1 MLIVGGGGFVTV
13 IVKFCGAVFWPSAS
27 CTTTAMGNAPLV
39 AVVPDNTPPVLK
51 AKVAGRFP
59 VSLQLSGASPP
70 LAAKE
75 KLYEF
80 SIKTGSAV
88 TCAWVV
94 VIVGGGGLFTVIV
107 NGTAAEEWP
116 APSVLVRLNATLPF
130 EVGVPETVPL
140 VGSSE
145 RPLAGRPTAC
155 QV

>member
-27 CTTTAMGNAPLV
+27 CTTTAMGNEPIV

-80 SIKTGSAV
+80 SINAGAAV

-94 VIVGGGGLFTVIV
+94 VIVGAALCASLTLGGL
-107 NGTAAEEWP
+107 W
-116 APSVLVRLNATLPF
+116 LVRRLWSTRGGKQKSLTENP
-130 EVGVPETVPL
+130 
-140 VGSSE
+140 
-145 RPLAGRPTAC
+145 
-155 QV
+155 

>member
-1 MLIVGGGGFVTV
+1 MMTV
-13 IVKFCGAVFWPSAS
+13 IVKVCGAVFWPSAS
-27 CTTTAMGNAPLV
+27 CTATAMGKEPVV

-80 SIKTGSAV
+80 SIQAGAAV

-94 VIVGGGGLFTVIV
+94 VIVGGGGLFTGIV
-107 NGTAAEEWP
+107 NCMAVEEWP
-116 APSVLVRLNATLPF
+116 APSVMLRVKATLAF
-130 EVGVPETVPL
+130 DVGVPETVPL
-140 VGSSE
+140 VGSSD
-145 RPLAGRPTAC
+145 RPSAGRPAAC